1 MSDEKAIRAF
11 LAVDPPEEIFNEII
25 KIQERLRKAIQGDI
39 RWVRPE
45 GIHLTLKFFG
55 YVYESDIAN
64 ISHVVKNNVASMKEL
79 MLNVRNIGAF
89 PTVSRPRVL
98 WLGIDGDTDAL
109 IGLQA
114 EIDTGFHEYGFK
126 KEDRP
131 FRPHL
136 TLARIKEPKGLI
148 GLAETLKKNEG
159 YVAGSFTV
167 SGLTLFKSDLKP
179 MGAIYTKLAYFPFPR
194 MSRRPE
200 DL

>member
-11 LAVDPPEEIFNEII
+11 LAVDPPQEIFNGII

-55 YVYESDIAN
+55 YVYESDIEN
-64 ISHVVKNNVASMKEL
+64 ISRVVKDGVANMKAL
-79 MLNVRNIGAF
+79 LLNVRNLGAF
-89 PTVSRPRVL
+89 PSVNRPRVL
-98 WLGIDGDTDAL
+98 WLGIDGDTNAL
-109 IGLQA
+109 ISLQV
-114 EIDTGFHEYGFK
+114 EIDAGFQEYGFK

-148 GLAETLKKNEG
+148 GLAEAVKKNED
-159 YVAGSFTV
+159 YIAGSFTV
-167 SGLTLFKSDLKP
+167 TGLTLFKSDLKP
-179 MGAIYTKLAYFPFPR
+179 TGAIYTKLAHFLFP
-194 MSRRPE
+194 E
-200 DL
+200 

>member
-11 LAVDPPEEIFNEII
+11 LAIDPPEEIFREII

-64 ISHVVKNNVASMKEL
+64 ISRVVRDGVANMKAL

-89 PTVSRPRVL
+89 PSANRPRVL
-98 WLGIDGDTDAL
+98 WLGIDGDTEAL
-109 IGLQA
+109 INLQT
-114 EIDTGFHEYGFK
+114 EIDAGFQDYGIK

-136 TLARIKEPKGLI
+136 TLARIKEPKGLV
-148 GLAETLKKNEG
+148 GLAETVKKNED
-159 YVAGSFTV
+159 YIAGSFTV
-167 SGLTLFKSDLKP
+167 TGLTLFKSDLKP
-179 MGAIYTKLAYFPFPR
+179 TGAIYTKLAHFHFP
-194 MSRRPE
+194 E
-200 DL
+200 

>member
-11 LAVDPPEEIFNEII
+11 LAIDPPEEIFREII

-64 ISHVVKNNVASMKEL
+64 ISRVVRDGVANMKAL

-89 PTVSRPRVL
+89 PSANRPRVL
-98 WLGIDGDTDAL
+98 WLGIDGDTEAL
-109 IGLQA
+109 INLQT
-114 EIDTGFHEYGFK
+114 EIDTGFQEYGFK

-131 FRPHL
+131 FRPHF
-136 TLARIKEPKGLI
+136 TLARIKEPKGLV
-148 GLAETLKKNEG
+148 GLAETVKKNED
-159 YVAGSFTV
+159 YIAGSFTV
-167 SGLTLFKSDLKP
+167 TGLTLFKSDLKP
-179 MGAIYTKLAYFPFPR
+179 TGAIYTKLAHFHFP
-194 MSRRPE
+194 E
-200 DL
+200 

>member
-1 MSDEKAIRAF
+1 MTDEKAIRAF
-11 LAVDPPEEIFNEII
+11 LAIDPPEEIFSEII
-25 KIQERLRKAIQGDI
+25 EIQGRLKKAIQGDI

-64 ISHVVKNNVASMKEL
+64 ISHVVKNNVAKMKAL
-79 MLNVRNIGAF
+79 MLNVRNVGAF
-89 PTVSRPRVL
+89 PSVTRPRVL

-109 IGLQA
+109 INFQT
-114 EIDTGFHEYGFK
+114 EIDAGFQDYGIK

-136 TLARIKEPKGLI
+136 TLARIKEPKGLV
-148 GLAETLKKNEG
+148 GLAETVKKNED
-159 YVAGSFTV
+159 YIAGSFTV

-179 MGAIYTKLAYFPFPR
+179 TGAIYTKLDYFPFP
-194 MSRRPE
+194 E
-200 DL
+200 

>member
-11 LAVDPPEEIFNEII
+11 LAVDPPQEIFNGII

-64 ISHVVKNNVASMKEL
+64 ISHVVKNNVANMKAL
-79 MLNVRNIGAF
+79 MLNVTNLGAF
-89 PTVSRPRVL
+89 PSVNRPRVL

-109 IGLQA
+109 INLQT
-114 EIDTGFHEYGFK
+114 EIDAGFQDYGFK

-136 TLARIKEPKGLI
+136 TLARIKEPKGLV
-148 GLAETLKKNEG
+148 GLAETVTKNED
-159 YVAGSFTV
+159 YIAGSFTV

-179 MGAIYTKLAYFPFPR
+179 TGAIYTKLAHFPFPG
-194 MSRRPE
+194 
-200 DL
+200 

>member
-11 LAVDPPEEIFNEII
+11 LAVDPPEEVFREII

-55 YVYESDIAN
+55 YVYQSDIAN
-64 ISHVVKNNVASMKEL
+64 ISSVVKNGVANMRALS
-79 MLNVRNIGAF
+79 LNVRSLGAF
-89 PTVSRPRVL
+89 PTATRPRVL

-114 EIDTGFHEYGFK
+114 KIDTGFQEYGFK
-126 KEDRP
+126 KEERP

-136 TLARIKEPKGLI
+136 TLARVKEPKGLV
-148 GLAETLKKNEG
+148 GLAEAVKKNEG

-167 SGLTLFKSDLKP
+167 SGLTLFKSDLRP
-179 MGAIYTKLAYFPFPR
+179 TGAIYTKLSYFPFPG
-194 MSRRPE
+194 
-200 DL
+200 

>member
-1 MSDEKAIRAF
+1 MNDKKSIRAF
-11 LAVDPPEEIFNEII
+11 LAIDPPQEIYNEII
-25 KIQERLRKAIQGDI
+25 KIQERLRKTLQGDI

-64 ISHVVKNNVASMKEL
+64 ISDVVKNNVANIKAL

-89 PTVSRPRVL
+89 PSVNRPRIL

-109 IGLQA
+109 INLQTEVDA
-114 EIDTGFHEYGFK
+114 GFQDYGFK

-136 TLARIKEPKGLI
+136 TLARIKEYKGLV
-148 GLAETLKKNEG
+148 GLAETIKKNED
-159 YVAGSFTV
+159 YIAGSFTAG
-167 SGLTLFKSDLKP
+167 GLTLFKSDLKP
-179 MGAIYTKLAYFPFPR
+179 TGAIYTKLDYFPFPG
-194 MSRRPE
+194 
-200 DL
+200 